1 MYISLCGLCA
11 LGLNVVLYLVFKRK
25 SNKSQV
31 KSTSF
36 ARSGES
42 CVDFESRMK
51 GSVKSKAYREAVHS
65 MHLAWHPNH

>member
-42 CVDFESRMK
+42 CVDFESRMR
-51 GSVKSKAYREAVHS
+51 GSVKSKAYREAVHP
-65 MHLAWHPNH
+65 MDLAWHPNH